1 MEKMQEKTT
10 ASLEDYLEAILMLK
24 EDGRESTVTAISEV
38 IGVKK
43 PSVDWALKKLVE
55 AGFITHERYGDIDLT
70 PAGAGVAKEVYHRHK
85 ALTSFLVDILKVDP
99 AIAGKD
105 ACKMEHVM
113 SRETIKRLEKFID
126 FVLDCHPGQPDW
138 EDIFNRYIKYG
149 KDDRQIKERFPGN
162 S

>member
-1 MEKMQEKTT
+1 MEEMKDKTT
-10 ASLEDYLEAILMLK
+10 ASMEDYLEAIVMLR

-43 PSVDWALKKLVE
+43 PSVDWALKKLVD
-55 AGFITHERYGDIDLT
+55 AGYVTHERYGDIDLT
-70 PAGAGVAKEVYHRHK
+70 PEGARVADEVYRRHK
-85 ALTSFLVDILKVDP
+85 ALTSFLVDILRVSP
-99 AIAGKD
+99 EIAARD

-126 FVLDCHPGQPDW
+126 FVLDCHPGQDDW
-138 EDIFNRYIKYG
+138 EDVFNRYIEYG
-149 KDDRQIKERFPGN
+149 KDDRCVKDKFTGN